1 MGWGPRLQLAPR
13 CRLGG
18 GCCCGV
24 GTGQPQGLALGDE
37 QAEVLPAAE
46 WMQQRTAM
54 AGCDCLP
61 QTASVQLRTA
71 GRSS

>member
-1 MGWGPRLQLAPR
+1 MEAAAAAWERGSRR
-13 CRLGG
+13 
-18 GCCCGV
+18 V
-24 GTGQPQGLALGDE
+24 ALGDE

-46 WMQQRTAM
+46 WMQQQTAM